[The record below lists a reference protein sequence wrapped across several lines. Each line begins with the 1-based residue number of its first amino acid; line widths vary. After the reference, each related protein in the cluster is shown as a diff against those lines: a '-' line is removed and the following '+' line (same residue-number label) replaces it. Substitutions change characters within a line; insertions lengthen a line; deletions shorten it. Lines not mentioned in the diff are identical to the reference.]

1 MFKRSLYK
9 AFNDYVFERMDDVLD
24 RADKLDKDCRHYD
37 EEFYKMQS
45 RLLEISRQ
53 LKNEE
58 LRSLANKLEPIVN
71 MERGLSAEL
80 AYKEGLR
87 DSYRLQREVS
97 KFLARPSV
105 VVKRKTM
112 DQQ

>member
-1 MFKRSLYK
+1 MFKSSLYK

-24 RADKLDKDCRHYD
+24 RADQLDKDCMHYD

-45 RLLEISRQ
+45 SLLEMSRQ

-58 LRSLANKLEPIVN
+58 LHSLANKLEPIVN

-87 DSYRLQREVS
+87 DSYRIQREVS
-97 KFLARPSV
+97 KFIARPSV
-105 VVKRKTM
+105 AVKRKT
-112 DQQ
+112 QERQ

>member
-24 RADKLDKDCRHYD
+24 RADKLDKDCMHYN
-37 EEFYKMQS
+37 EEFYRMQS
-45 RLLEISRQ
+45 RLLELSEN

-58 LRSLANKLEPIVN
+58 LCSLVTKLEPLVN
-71 MERGLSAEL
+71 LERSLSAEV

-87 DSYRLQREVS
+87 DSYRIQKEVS
-97 KFLARPSV
+97 KFLANPRV
-105 VVKRKTM
+105 AAKRKAM
-112 DQQ
+112 EKQ